1 MSAFLIGVLVLLA
14 LAALLLWPRNRA
26 PRTADGDDPNLG
38 WYRQRREEL
47 AGEDPALVEEA
58 RLRLLEDEGEGS
70 GPATTTGEQPLRRW
84 PGLVL
89 IAGVVVS
96 ALLIYAQTGSL
107 EDVLIH
113 DELGDLTAE
122 DSEATRNALVARIEA
137 RSREREENLQYLGL
151 LGRLYMAAEDYAGA
165 SASFGRLATLAPEDP
180 QALALAAQARFLA
193 AGRVLD
199 PEAQLLAERA
209 LAVDPQ
215 QRTAL
220 GLLGMASFETGAFG
234 AAVSYWERLQAMETP
249 DSPGYRML
257 EDVLALARERAGIAT
272 PLDEGSEL
280 GPAPGPRIAIDL
292 RLADGLDADPA
303 ATVYVFARAAGS
315 GGMPIAVRRLTAA
328 QLPLSFELRDGDA
341 MAGQKLSEAGPVR
354 VSAQLSR
361 NGQPGA
367 ANARFSG
374 ESEIVEAS
382 DDAAVSI
389 ELRPAKADG

>member
-1 MSAFLIGVLVLLA
+1 MSAFLIGVLVLLV
-14 LAALLLWPRNRA
+14 LAALLLWPRQRA
-26 PRTADGDDPNLG
+26 PRPADGDDPNLG

-58 RLRLLEDEGEGS
+58 RLRLLQEEREGDD
-70 GPATTTGEQPLRRW
+70 PAIPGEQPVRRW
-84 PGLVL
+84 PGLLL
-89 IAGVVVS
+89 IAGVVIS
-96 ALLIYAQTGSL
+96 AVLIYGHTGSL
-107 EDVLIH
+107 EDVLSH
-113 DELGDLTAE
+113 DALGRLTAE

-165 SASFGRLATLAPEDP
+165 SVSFGRLATLAPEDP

-220 GLLGMASFETGAFG
+220 GLLGMASFETGAFS

-249 DSPGYRML
+249 ASPGYRML
-257 EDVLALARERAGIAT
+257 EDVLALARERGGIAA
-272 PLDEGSEL
+272 PADEGEQ
-280 GPAPGPRIAIDL
+280 PAAAQGPRIAIDL
-292 RLADGLDADPA
+292 RLADGLVADPG
-303 ATVYVFARAAGS
+303 ATVYVFARPADS

-328 QLPLSFELRDGDA
+328 QLPLSFELRDADA

-374 ESEIVEAS
+374 ESEVVEAS
-382 DDAAVSI
+382 DEASVSI
-389 ELRPAKADG
+389 ELRPAEVGG